1 MVSACVFGG
10 MLSPSVVA
18 PVEPALGFAR
28 GFLLRDPDGHALQVV
43 QP

>member
-1 MVSACVFGG
+1 

-28 GFLLRDPDGHALQVV
+28 GILLRDPDGHAIQIV

>member
-1 MVSACVFGG
+1 
-10 MLSPSVVA
+10 VA